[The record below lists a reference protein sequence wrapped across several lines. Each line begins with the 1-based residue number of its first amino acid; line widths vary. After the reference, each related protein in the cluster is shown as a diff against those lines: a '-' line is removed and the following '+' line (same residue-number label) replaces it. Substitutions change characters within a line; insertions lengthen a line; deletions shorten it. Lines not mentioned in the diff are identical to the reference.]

1 MYQVS
6 EALDKVISGSG
17 RTFYARLNEI
27 SDGIQ
32 EIVQTNF
39 STPDSYFYVGGAI
52 ASKIEV
58 SMFTKTQEFVKGTEV
73 RFEIGAMADGAIEWI
88 PMGYFTIKEQKKDR
102 NLLTFTAYDRLE
114 SKLAKAYKSKITK
127 YPAESK
133 EFLTD
138 ISEQTGIEFDTSK
151 LSDSLMIDKIL
162 TVNDQSGEKTYKEP
176 FDGFTMQQVVGYIAQ
191 LHGTFAI
198 CDRSGKVT
206 FRWYEALAT
215 DYPGK
220 IGDTAGSYL
229 KDQNLSFI
237 YNTIEFL
244 KESHTY
250 LIKTNRYFD
259 DLLQS
264 ETMCQISGISC
275 DTENDHYES
284 GTNINTNLSN
294 PVMTQEWL
302 NKILKK
308 IKDMS
313 YYPVSFSFMGDPR
326 LDVGDIVTIVD
337 AKNNLIDVPVMQ
349 HTITFDGGLLSEV
362 ASYGFEEKE
371 AKSPSQIALQRVKDD
386 ILTLQEITAKKA
398 TFYQLNAVDAKITN
412 LQASSITVN
421 DANILFARLDK
432 ANIEQGWITSVMIGD
447 AQITNAKIQGMSA
460 DKLTAGTIDASIITV
475 KNLDADSITVGK
487 INWKQLSDDVNT
499 TITDSKNTANNALNA
514 ANSSVQN
521 VIIEYY
527 SSTSK
532 DQPVNGTWQTDSPDW
547 VEGRYIWCRTK
558 TVTKSGVISYSDA
571 SCITGNTGAKG
582 DKGIPGING
591 ENGKTTYLHIAYANS
606 ADGTSGFSTND
617 STNKLYIGQYID
629 FIEADSILPS
639 AYQWTKIKGDTG
651 AKGEDGVSPVAS
663 VTKTGNVTTITI
675 TDKNGTHT
683 QKVTD
688 GTNGTPGAPGADGR
702 TSYFHAKY
710 SNDGGKTFTANNGE
724 ATGDWIGT
732 YTDFVE
738 ADSMN
743 VGAYTWVKIK
753 GDQGVQGVKAL
764 QPTRNWTGTFTT
776 IGMVQGAV
784 IGDFN
789 RTPVVG
795 DVFLNLDGSSN
806 TGTWEVT
813 AISGT
818 NVSIKLLAYVKS
830 KGADGKNG
838 SSVTI
843 TSKSVTYQTSVS
855 GVTVPSGTWNA
866 DVPNVPNGQYLWTRT
881 VVNYSDGTSIT
892 SYSVGYKGVNGS
904 NGSNGKGVQSTAVTY
919 QAWGNGTNTPTGGW
933 SPTPLDTSADKPY
946 LWTRTIITYTDGS
959 SSTSY
964 SVGSTLKGVSVGARN
979 LAESTNQGIT
989 GWYWGMQ
996 TGGYTRSEVV
1006 ENNVKTCKLLRDSV
1020 AQTGW
1025 SVIYYDRIG
1034 RYKWEPDTVYTVSV
1048 DVKPSVS
1055 TAIGISFRE
1064 GNGTNNL
1071 ITSERSETIQAQ
1083 ANKWNRLVWNVKTVS
1098 TLPTST
1104 GQVLYATGMN
1114 SGTGV
1119 WYQFKN
1125 LKIEKGNQATD
1136 WTPAPEDVDSG
1147 INNAQSTAN
1156 SASSKADTA
1165 QSSAN
1170 AAQSTANS
1178 ASSKADTAQSSANAA
1193 QSTANSAL
1201 STANAAKKNEYIAFS
1216 GEGNSVGY
1224 FLIATLK
1231 VISNYIN
1238 DDFILEANSR
1248 GFGFSRIQVRFKS
1261 GNTTD
1266 PTLES
1271 YKQEGD
1277 GNWYIA
1283 KAATSTWNIYCS
1295 KNEAWAR
1302 CSVTGL
1308 SYKSG
1313 YISLTWGSGNAS
1325 LPDNAIRATQ
1335 MVSQAVWCYKNN
1347 QAYIDGSNLYA
1358 STVTADKIAA
1368 RSISAEKMA
1377 VGTITAA
1384 SGILAD
1390 SVITNAKIADG
1401 AITNAKI
1408 ANATIESAKIKSID
1422 AAKITTG
1429 TITGLDAIFN
1439 RSFKVDS
1446 PYSDTDSFVIES
1458 SSNGVTIATRTKGVV
1473 SSTNDNKMFL
1483 GNDGLDIRCG
1493 TGPMRIWAN
1502 DILTI
1507 RTDSAGQI
1515 NLEVQGLNSPNP
1527 PVYVK
1532 SDAGAFKIYHEGNFG
1547 SSASYKTGLKIG
1559 SITQGSS
1566 VTDFYVPLATTSA
1579 SGLISADEK
1588 KKINVDYL
1596 PKSGGTID
1604 NSNVD
1609 VLGLNCTSGTM
1620 STLRFYGSGKRL
1632 GSVGFNAQNSSLY
1645 RWNTSGTAYR
1655 ILDEND
1661 LPLMADSGWV
1671 NITLGSGIT
1680 AVSYIGARARK
1691 IGNIVNVV
1699 MGVTGATAA
1708 FQTLGTLAQG
1718 YRPPKEINLA
1728 ARYYNSPTTAISIG
1742 TDGTI
1747 KVLQTAS
1754 GGSSY
1759 NASGAISF
1767 SITYFI

>member
-58 SMFTKTQEFVKGTEV
+58 SMFTKSQKFVKGTEV
-73 RFEIGAMADGAIEWI
+73 RFEIGATADGTIEWI

-114 SKLAKAYKSKITK
+114 SKLAKAYKSKIVK
-127 YPAESK
+127 YPVESK

-138 ISEQTGIEFDTSK
+138 ISEQTGVEFDTSK

-198 CDRSGKVT
+198 CDRNGKVT
-206 FRWYEALAT
+206 FRWYEALTT

-275 DTENDHYES
+275 DTENNHYES

-326 LDVGDIVTIVD
+326 LDVGDVVTIVD

-362 ASYGFEEKE
+362 SSYGFEEKE
-371 AKSPSQIALQRVKDD
+371 VKSPSEIALQRIKDD
-386 ILTLQEITAKKA
+386 ILSLQEITAKKA
-398 TFYQLNAVDAKITN
+398 TFNQLNAVDAKITN

-432 ANIEQGWITSVMIGD
+432 ANIQQGWITNVMIGD
-447 AQITNAKIQGMSA
+447 AQITNAKI
-460 DKLTAGTIDASIITV
+460 
-475 KNLDADSITVGK
+475 
-487 INWKQLSDDVNT
+487 
-499 TITDSKNTANNALNA
+499 
-514 ANSSVQN
+514 
-521 VIIEYY
+521 
-527 SSTSK
+527 
-532 DQPVNGTWQTDSPDW
+532 
-547 VEGRYIWCRTK
+547 
-558 TVTKSGVISYSDA
+558 
-571 SCITGNTGAKG
+571 
-582 DKGIPGING
+582 
-591 ENGKTTYLHIAYANS
+591 
-606 ADGTSGFSTND
+606 
-617 STNKLYIGQYID
+617 
-629 FIEADSILPS
+629 
-639 AYQWTKIKGDTG
+639 
-651 AKGEDGVSPVAS
+651 
-663 VTKTGNVTTITI
+663 
-675 TDKNGTHT
+675 
-683 QKVTD
+683 
-688 GTNGTPGAPGADGR
+688 
-702 TSYFHAKY
+702 
-710 SNDGGKTFTANNGE
+710 
-724 ATGDWIGT
+724 
-732 YTDFVE
+732 
-738 ADSMN
+738 
-743 VGAYTWVKIK
+743 
-753 GDQGVQGVKAL
+753 
-764 QPTRNWTGTFTT
+764 
-776 IGMVQGAV
+776 
-784 IGDFN
+784 
-789 RTPVVG
+789 
-795 DVFLNLDGSSN
+795 
-806 TGTWEVT
+806 
-813 AISGT
+813 
-818 NVSIKLLAYVKS
+818 
-830 KGADGKNG
+830 
-838 SSVTI
+838 
-843 TSKSVTYQTSVS
+843 
-855 GVTVPSGTWNA
+855 
-866 DVPNVPNGQYLWTRT
+866 
-881 VVNYSDGTSIT
+881 
-892 SYSVGYKGVNGS
+892 
-904 NGSNGKGVQSTAVTY
+904 
-919 QAWGNGTNTPTGGW
+919 
-933 SPTPLDTSADKPY
+933 
-946 LWTRTIITYTDGS
+946 
-959 SSTSY
+959 
-964 SVGSTLKGVSVGARN
+964 
-979 LAESTNQGIT
+979 
-989 GWYWGMQ
+989 
-996 TGGYTRSEVV
+996 
-1006 ENNVKTCKLLRDSV
+1006 
-1020 AQTGW
+1020 
-1025 SVIYYDRIG
+1025 
-1034 RYKWEPDTVYTVSV
+1034 
-1048 DVKPSVS
+1048 
-1055 TAIGISFRE
+1055 
-1064 GNGTNNL
+1064 
-1071 ITSERSETIQAQ
+1071 
-1083 ANKWNRLVWNVKTVS
+1083 
-1098 TLPTST
+1098 
-1104 GQVLYATGMN
+1104 
-1114 SGTGV
+1114 
-1119 WYQFKN
+1119 
-1125 LKIEKGNQATD
+1125 
-1136 WTPAPEDVDSG
+1136 
-1147 INNAQSTAN
+1147 
-1156 SASSKADTA
+1156 
-1165 QSSAN
+1165 
-1170 AAQSTANS
+1170 
-1178 ASSKADTAQSSANAA
+1178 
-1193 QSTANSAL
+1193 
-1201 STANAAKKNEYIAFS
+1201 
-1216 GEGNSVGY
+1216 
-1224 FLIATLK
+1224 
-1231 VISNYIN
+1231 
-1238 DDFILEANSR
+1238 
-1248 GFGFSRIQVRFKS
+1248 
-1261 GNTTD
+1261 
-1266 PTLES
+1266 
-1271 YKQEGD
+1271 
-1277 GNWYIA
+1277 
-1283 KAATSTWNIYCS
+1283 
-1295 KNEAWAR
+1295 
-1302 CSVTGL
+1302 
-1308 SYKSG
+1308 
-1313 YISLTWGSGNAS
+1313 
-1325 LPDNAIRATQ
+1325 
-1335 MVSQAVWCYKNN
+1335 
-1347 QAYIDGSNLYA
+1347 
-1358 STVTADKIAA
+1358 
-1368 RSISAEKMA
+1368 
-1377 VGTITAA
+1377 
-1384 SGILAD
+1384 
-1390 SVITNAKIADG
+1390 
-1401 AITNAKI
+1401 
-1408 ANATIESAKIKSID
+1408 KSID
-1422 AAKITTG
+1422 ATKITTG

-1446 PYSDTDSFVIES
+1446 PYSDTDSFIIES

-1473 SSTNDNKMFL
+1473 ASTNDNRMFL
-1483 GNDGLDIRCG
+1483 GNEGLDIRCG

-1502 DILTI
+1502 DVLTI
-1507 RTDSAGQI
+1507 RTDSEGQI

-1604 NSNVD
+1604 NSNVN

-1661 LPLMADSGWV
+1661 LPLMTDSGWV
-1671 NITLGSGIT
+1671 NITLGSEIT
-1680 AVSYIGARARK
+1680 AVSYIGARVRK

-1708 FQTLGTLAQG
+1708 FQTLGTLTQG
-1718 YRPPKEINLA
+1718 YRPSKEINLA
-1728 ARYYNSPTTAISIG
+1728 ARYYNSPTAAISIG

-1747 KVLQTAS
+1747 KLLQTAS

>member
-58 SMFTKTQEFVKGTEV
+58 SMFTKLQVFVKGTEV
-73 RFEIGAMADGAIEWI
+73 KLEIGAMADGTIEWI

-138 ISEQTGIEFDTSK
+138 ISEQTGVEFDTSK

-162 TVNDQSGEKTYKEP
+162 TVNDQSGEKSYKEP

-198 CDRSGKVT
+198 CDRNGKVT
-206 FRWYEALAT
+206 FRWYGALTT
-215 DYPGK
+215 DRPGK
-220 IGDTAGSYL
+220 IEDTTGSYL

-302 NKILKK
+302 NKILEK

-629 FIEADSILPS
+629 FIEEDSTLPS

-651 AKGEDGVSPVAS
+651 AKGD
-663 VTKTGNVTTITI
+663 
-675 TDKNGTHT
+675 
-683 QKVTD
+683 
-688 GTNGTPGAPGADGR
+688 
-702 TSYFHAKY
+702 
-710 SNDGGKTFTANNGE
+710 
-724 ATGDWIGT
+724 
-732 YTDFVE
+732 
-738 ADSMN
+738 
-743 VGAYTWVKIK
+743 K
-753 GDQGVQGVKAL
+753 GDQGVKAL

-989 GWYWGMQ
+989 GWYWMMQ

-1165 QSSAN
+1165 QNSAN

-1266 PTLES
+1266 PALES

-1283 KAATSTWNIYCS
+1283 KTATSTWNIYCS

-1308 SYKSG
+1308 SYKSDC
-1313 YISLTWGSGNAS
+1313 ISLTWGSGNAS

-1439 RSFKVDS
+1439 RSFTVNS
-1446 PYSDTDSFVIES
+1446 PYSDTQSFIIEANQNNIIIGTRIKDVLYS
-1458 SSNGVTIATRTKGVV
+1458 TDDNSIIFSPTGVTLQGGNGVVGITAKHDVTIGSDVGSIYLNA
-1473 SSTNDNKMFL
+1473 N
-1483 GNDGLDIRCG
+1483 G
-1493 TGPMRIWAN
+1493 TTYN
-1502 DILTI
+1502 DIPIYARNDLYT
-1507 RTDSAGQI
+1507 
-1515 NLEVQGLNSPNP
+1515 
-1527 PVYVK
+1527 
-1532 SDAGAFKIYHEGNFG
+1532 FKILHEGNATLKSEF
-1547 SSASYKTGLKIG
+1547 SSGVEIG
-1559 SITQGSS
+1559 SISLGTLSM
-1566 VTDFYVPLATTSA
+1566 TLKVPLASTTQ
-1579 SGLISADEK
+1579 SGLITASEK
-1588 KKINVDYL
+1588 SKLNTDYL
-1596 PKSGGTID
+1596 PLTGGTLES
-1604 NSNVD
+1604 SNVN
-1609 VLGLNCTSGTM
+1609 VLGLNCTSGMM

-1661 LPLMADSGWV
+1661 LPLMTDSGWV

-1680 AVSYIGARARK
+1680 AVSYIGARVRK
-1691 IGNIVNVV
+1691 IGSMVNVV

-1718 YRPPKEINLA
+1718 YRPTKEINLA
-1728 ARYYNSPTTAISIG
+1728 ARYYNSPTAAISIG

>member
-17 RTFYARLNEI
+17 RTFYARLNGI

-58 SMFTKTQEFVKGTEV
+58 SMFTKSQKFVKGTEV
-73 RFEIGAMADGAIEWI
+73 RFEIGATADGTIEWI

-114 SKLAKAYKSKITK
+114 SKLAKAYKSKIVK
-127 YPAESK
+127 YPVESK

-138 ISEQTGIEFDTSK
+138 ISEQTGVEFNTSK

-198 CDRSGKVT
+198 CDRNGKVT
-206 FRWYEALAT
+206 FKWYEALTT
-215 DYPGK
+215 DHPGK

-275 DTENDHYES
+275 DTENNHYES

-326 LDVGDIVTIVD
+326 LDVGDVVTIVD

-371 AKSPSQIALQRVKDD
+371 VKSPSEIALQRIKDD
-386 ILTLQEITAKKA
+386 ILSLQEITAKKA
-398 TFYQLNAVDAKITN
+398 TFNQLNAVDAKITN

-432 ANIEQGWITSVMIGD
+432 ANIQQGWITNVMIGD
-447 AQITNAKIQGMSA
+447 AQITNAKI
-460 DKLTAGTIDASIITV
+460 
-475 KNLDADSITVGK
+475 
-487 INWKQLSDDVNT
+487 
-499 TITDSKNTANNALNA
+499 
-514 ANSSVQN
+514 
-521 VIIEYY
+521 
-527 SSTSK
+527 
-532 DQPVNGTWQTDSPDW
+532 
-547 VEGRYIWCRTK
+547 
-558 TVTKSGVISYSDA
+558 
-571 SCITGNTGAKG
+571 
-582 DKGIPGING
+582 
-591 ENGKTTYLHIAYANS
+591 
-606 ADGTSGFSTND
+606 
-617 STNKLYIGQYID
+617 
-629 FIEADSILPS
+629 
-639 AYQWTKIKGDTG
+639 
-651 AKGEDGVSPVAS
+651 
-663 VTKTGNVTTITI
+663 
-675 TDKNGTHT
+675 
-683 QKVTD
+683 
-688 GTNGTPGAPGADGR
+688 
-702 TSYFHAKY
+702 
-710 SNDGGKTFTANNGE
+710 
-724 ATGDWIGT
+724 
-732 YTDFVE
+732 
-738 ADSMN
+738 
-743 VGAYTWVKIK
+743 
-753 GDQGVQGVKAL
+753 
-764 QPTRNWTGTFTT
+764 
-776 IGMVQGAV
+776 
-784 IGDFN
+784 
-789 RTPVVG
+789 
-795 DVFLNLDGSSN
+795 
-806 TGTWEVT
+806 
-813 AISGT
+813 
-818 NVSIKLLAYVKS
+818 
-830 KGADGKNG
+830 
-838 SSVTI
+838 
-843 TSKSVTYQTSVS
+843 
-855 GVTVPSGTWNA
+855 
-866 DVPNVPNGQYLWTRT
+866 
-881 VVNYSDGTSIT
+881 
-892 SYSVGYKGVNGS
+892 
-904 NGSNGKGVQSTAVTY
+904 
-919 QAWGNGTNTPTGGW
+919 
-933 SPTPLDTSADKPY
+933 
-946 LWTRTIITYTDGS
+946 
-959 SSTSY
+959 
-964 SVGSTLKGVSVGARN
+964 
-979 LAESTNQGIT
+979 
-989 GWYWGMQ
+989 
-996 TGGYTRSEVV
+996 
-1006 ENNVKTCKLLRDSV
+1006 
-1020 AQTGW
+1020 
-1025 SVIYYDRIG
+1025 
-1034 RYKWEPDTVYTVSV
+1034 
-1048 DVKPSVS
+1048 
-1055 TAIGISFRE
+1055 
-1064 GNGTNNL
+1064 
-1071 ITSERSETIQAQ
+1071 
-1083 ANKWNRLVWNVKTVS
+1083 
-1098 TLPTST
+1098 
-1104 GQVLYATGMN
+1104 
-1114 SGTGV
+1114 
-1119 WYQFKN
+1119 
-1125 LKIEKGNQATD
+1125 
-1136 WTPAPEDVDSG
+1136 
-1147 INNAQSTAN
+1147 
-1156 SASSKADTA
+1156 
-1165 QSSAN
+1165 
-1170 AAQSTANS
+1170 
-1178 ASSKADTAQSSANAA
+1178 
-1193 QSTANSAL
+1193 
-1201 STANAAKKNEYIAFS
+1201 
-1216 GEGNSVGY
+1216 
-1224 FLIATLK
+1224 
-1231 VISNYIN
+1231 
-1238 DDFILEANSR
+1238 
-1248 GFGFSRIQVRFKS
+1248 
-1261 GNTTD
+1261 
-1266 PTLES
+1266 
-1271 YKQEGD
+1271 
-1277 GNWYIA
+1277 
-1283 KAATSTWNIYCS
+1283 
-1295 KNEAWAR
+1295 
-1302 CSVTGL
+1302 
-1308 SYKSG
+1308 
-1313 YISLTWGSGNAS
+1313 
-1325 LPDNAIRATQ
+1325 
-1335 MVSQAVWCYKNN
+1335 
-1347 QAYIDGSNLYA
+1347 
-1358 STVTADKIAA
+1358 
-1368 RSISAEKMA
+1368 
-1377 VGTITAA
+1377 
-1384 SGILAD
+1384 
-1390 SVITNAKIADG
+1390 
-1401 AITNAKI
+1401 
-1408 ANATIESAKIKSID
+1408 KSID
-1422 AAKITTG
+1422 ATKITTG

-1446 PYSDTDSFVIES
+1446 PYSDTDSFIIES

-1473 SSTNDNKMFL
+1473 ASTNDNRMFL
-1483 GNDGLDIRCG
+1483 GNEGLDIRCG

-1502 DILTI
+1502 DVLTI
-1507 RTDSAGQI
+1507 RTDSEGQI

-1661 LPLMADSGWV
+1661 LPLMTDSGWV
-1671 NITLGSGIT
+1671 NITLGSEIT
-1680 AVSYIGARARK
+1680 AVSYIGARVRK

-1708 FQTLGTLAQG
+1708 FQTLGTLTQG
-1718 YRPPKEINLA
+1718 YRPSKEINLA
-1728 ARYYNSPTTAISIG
+1728 ARYYNSPTAAISIG

-1747 KVLQTAS
+1747 KLLQTAS

>member
-17 RTFYARLNEI
+17 RTFYARLNGI

-58 SMFTKTQEFVKGTEV
+58 SMFTKSQKFVKGTEV
-73 RFEIGAMADGAIEWI
+73 RFEIGATADGTIEWI

-114 SKLAKAYKSKITK
+114 SKLAKAYKSKIVK
-127 YPAESK
+127 YPVESK

-138 ISEQTGIEFDTSK
+138 ISEQTGVEFDTSK

-198 CDRSGKVT
+198 CDRNGKVT
-206 FRWYEALAT
+206 FRWYEALTT

-275 DTENDHYES
+275 DTENNHYES

-326 LDVGDIVTIVD
+326 LDVGDVVTIVD

-371 AKSPSQIALQRVKDD
+371 TKSPSEIALQRVKDD
-386 ILTLQEITAKKA
+386 ILSLQEITAKKA
-398 TFYQLNAVDAKITN
+398 TVNQLNAVDAKITN

-432 ANIEQGWITSVMIGD
+432 ANIQQGWITNVMIGD
-447 AQITNAKIQGMSA
+447 AQITNAKI
-460 DKLTAGTIDASIITV
+460 
-475 KNLDADSITVGK
+475 
-487 INWKQLSDDVNT
+487 
-499 TITDSKNTANNALNA
+499 
-514 ANSSVQN
+514 
-521 VIIEYY
+521 
-527 SSTSK
+527 
-532 DQPVNGTWQTDSPDW
+532 
-547 VEGRYIWCRTK
+547 
-558 TVTKSGVISYSDA
+558 
-571 SCITGNTGAKG
+571 
-582 DKGIPGING
+582 
-591 ENGKTTYLHIAYANS
+591 
-606 ADGTSGFSTND
+606 
-617 STNKLYIGQYID
+617 
-629 FIEADSILPS
+629 
-639 AYQWTKIKGDTG
+639 
-651 AKGEDGVSPVAS
+651 
-663 VTKTGNVTTITI
+663 
-675 TDKNGTHT
+675 
-683 QKVTD
+683 
-688 GTNGTPGAPGADGR
+688 
-702 TSYFHAKY
+702 
-710 SNDGGKTFTANNGE
+710 
-724 ATGDWIGT
+724 
-732 YTDFVE
+732 
-738 ADSMN
+738 
-743 VGAYTWVKIK
+743 
-753 GDQGVQGVKAL
+753 
-764 QPTRNWTGTFTT
+764 
-776 IGMVQGAV
+776 
-784 IGDFN
+784 
-789 RTPVVG
+789 
-795 DVFLNLDGSSN
+795 
-806 TGTWEVT
+806 
-813 AISGT
+813 
-818 NVSIKLLAYVKS
+818 
-830 KGADGKNG
+830 
-838 SSVTI
+838 
-843 TSKSVTYQTSVS
+843 
-855 GVTVPSGTWNA
+855 
-866 DVPNVPNGQYLWTRT
+866 
-881 VVNYSDGTSIT
+881 
-892 SYSVGYKGVNGS
+892 
-904 NGSNGKGVQSTAVTY
+904 
-919 QAWGNGTNTPTGGW
+919 
-933 SPTPLDTSADKPY
+933 
-946 LWTRTIITYTDGS
+946 
-959 SSTSY
+959 
-964 SVGSTLKGVSVGARN
+964 
-979 LAESTNQGIT
+979 
-989 GWYWGMQ
+989 
-996 TGGYTRSEVV
+996 
-1006 ENNVKTCKLLRDSV
+1006 
-1020 AQTGW
+1020 
-1025 SVIYYDRIG
+1025 
-1034 RYKWEPDTVYTVSV
+1034 
-1048 DVKPSVS
+1048 
-1055 TAIGISFRE
+1055 
-1064 GNGTNNL
+1064 
-1071 ITSERSETIQAQ
+1071 
-1083 ANKWNRLVWNVKTVS
+1083 
-1098 TLPTST
+1098 
-1104 GQVLYATGMN
+1104 
-1114 SGTGV
+1114 
-1119 WYQFKN
+1119 
-1125 LKIEKGNQATD
+1125 
-1136 WTPAPEDVDSG
+1136 
-1147 INNAQSTAN
+1147 
-1156 SASSKADTA
+1156 
-1165 QSSAN
+1165 
-1170 AAQSTANS
+1170 
-1178 ASSKADTAQSSANAA
+1178 
-1193 QSTANSAL
+1193 
-1201 STANAAKKNEYIAFS
+1201 
-1216 GEGNSVGY
+1216 
-1224 FLIATLK
+1224 
-1231 VISNYIN
+1231 
-1238 DDFILEANSR
+1238 
-1248 GFGFSRIQVRFKS
+1248 
-1261 GNTTD
+1261 
-1266 PTLES
+1266 
-1271 YKQEGD
+1271 
-1277 GNWYIA
+1277 
-1283 KAATSTWNIYCS
+1283 
-1295 KNEAWAR
+1295 
-1302 CSVTGL
+1302 
-1308 SYKSG
+1308 
-1313 YISLTWGSGNAS
+1313 
-1325 LPDNAIRATQ
+1325 
-1335 MVSQAVWCYKNN
+1335 
-1347 QAYIDGSNLYA
+1347 
-1358 STVTADKIAA
+1358 
-1368 RSISAEKMA
+1368 
-1377 VGTITAA
+1377 
-1384 SGILAD
+1384 
-1390 SVITNAKIADG
+1390 
-1401 AITNAKI
+1401 
-1408 ANATIESAKIKSID
+1408 KSID
-1422 AAKITTG
+1422 ATKITTG

-1446 PYSDTDSFVIES
+1446 PYSDTDSFIIES

-1473 SSTNDNKMFL
+1473 ASTNDNRMFL
-1483 GNDGLDIRCG
+1483 GNEGLDIRCG

-1502 DILTI
+1502 DVLTI
-1507 RTDSAGQI
+1507 RTDSEGQI

-1547 SSASYKTGLKIG
+1547 SSASYKAGLKIG
-1559 SITQGSS
+1559 SITQDSS

-1680 AVSYIGARARK
+1680 AVSYIGARVRK

-1699 MGVTGATAA
+1699 MGVAGATAA
-1708 FQTLGTLAQG
+1708 FQILGTLAQG
-1718 YRPPKEINLA
+1718 YRPTKEINLA
-1728 ARYYNSPTTAISIG
+1728 ARYYNSPTAAIAIG

-1747 KVLQTAS
+1747 KLLQTAS